1 MQARE
6 AAKGLLVGGVGIDC
20 SSNSTFPLRST
31 KYKGQ
36 VPLIQILSV
45 NYVHQFTLMPSK
57 GTLYC
62 YTVNVTN
69 MDSWKS
75 ELHILEKY
83 INYVLFFCIYWN
95 IVDLQCC
102 INFRYATN
110 WFSYTHMHIS
120 SLSQIIFPYRLLQS
134 IKCSSPCYMA
144 DSFWLSICSS

>member
-1 MQARE
+1 MLI
-6 AAKGLLVGGVGIDC
+6 KLYF
-20 SSNSTFPLRST
+20 SSEIN
-31 KYKGQ
+31 Q
-36 VPLIQILSV
+36 VQETSSSDSNFASEL
-45 NYVHQFTLMPSK
+45 YVHQFTLMPSK
-57 GTLYC
+57 CTLYC

-95 IVDLQCC
+95 IFDLQCC

-134 IKCSSPCYMA
+134 IKCNSLCYMA
-144 DSFWLSICSS
+144 DSFWLSIC